1 MKISKEEHFLIY
13 ILILVTVYIW
23 ILSRN
28 PLLNDVSKA
37 LAMKPLEQIGV
48 TESMLVKDDRSKCV
62 PKYFEDVPVEPT
74 TFRFPVP
81 I

>member
-1 MKISKEEHFLIY
+1 MPCQKATCVIWEPLPFVAAY
-13 ILILVTVYIW
+13 VW

-28 PLLNDVSKA
+28 PILNEVSKE
-37 LAMKPLEQIGV
+37 LAIKQLAQINV
-48 TESMLVKDDRSKCV
+48 NEPMLVKEDRSKCV

-74 TFRFPVP
+74 TFRYPVP